1 MRRTACIRPLAALR
15 ITKFEFLHAQTSRTI
30 NLFLALNLYSPIR
43 RCKMSP
49 IGATMLTQSVCLCV
63 FVWMRIA
70 AVCFSF
76 FFGVRCHAPCNVFI
90 CVWVSFFCCST
101 LLYLVSDTF
110 RLQFLLVLLECVLA
124 LVMNNN
130 DECCFIFALL
140 LHLQISMWKLRVEV
154 YWRGKQWI
162 GATKQSLHSNKF
174 S

>member
-1 MRRTACIRPLAALR
+1 MHKHHVRLICFWLWICILRFVAVKCRQLAQPCWL
-15 ITKFEFLHAQTSRTI
+15 
-30 NLFLALNLYSPIR
+30 SP
-43 RCKMSP
+43 C
-49 IGATMLTQSVCLCV
+49 VCVCV